1 MTLYNLMFGSHI
13 GSSSGWTRRGG
24 LRGPLFRRGRLPLF
38 PDRSVRPNHGQRLFS
53 PESKEPLVEV
63 GVLLGE
69 CFGARAVSLQD
80 RLDQRAMLILL
91 EQHELPEGLGASL
104 RHRSRKDERV
114 RADEFIA
121 DLPPEN

>member
-38 PDRSVRPNHGQRLFS
+38 PDRSVRPNHGQRLLS
-53 PESKEPLVEV
+53 PESKEPLVEA

-69 CFGARAVSLQD
+69 CFGASAVSLHD

-91 EQHELPEGLGASL
+91 EQHKLPERFDASL
-104 RHRSRKDERV
+104 RYRSRDDKRV
-114 RADEFIA
+114 GADELIG
-121 DLPPEN
+121 DLALEN